1 MDLETQI
8 QGIENTPA
16 ETSPATS
23 TLRSGDETAR
33 DSVHGS
39 GEAHPTFIGSSSDT
53 VASLISI
60 ASPNIHSGIHLVRSA
75 LECAQQDY
83 SNLET
88 PSESAEVRHTFPE
101 RQRNNDRVALPLREM
116 ANSLKDTF
124 FSHYQVQYP
133 ILNQE
138 EFEHT
143 MSQFYDTYDG
153 RSSISD
159 SLHDDVWIRFMI
171 NMVLAI
177 PLISMAGNHEQSHAL
192 SKGLTAN
199 AMADVSLI
207 MQTKNVQSLQC
218 LLLLLLLSI
227 LDSSPAPVW
236 YISGLCMRMCIDL
249 GYHSER
255 TISMSSSVDLNEVH
269 TEEEADTKRRLFWV
283 TYSFD
288 RTFNILLGRPFTF
301 DDLSVDINLPGCSL
315 TPNNRRQTLHWLEL
329 QRLQSEIVH
338 KLHTTRE
345 VANGREEEESE
356 LELSQWTDEKAQSL
370 KDWNRVA
377 QTLADPY
384 GYDVNWWGYWYRTAL
399 LILYRPSLLRPNLST
414 SDSLSCYKAIKDLI
428 QLSFLRISEGLA
440 DFTWVDLHF
449 QFMSGI
455 TMILIIWKNVEVR
468 DKAKEDWVSLK
479 SSLFQWKLILER
491 LGTRW
496 ERIGRAREVLSKL
509 ADATVDLVERDL
521 TRSAGGTLQPQPS
534 QGKRETRHS
543 QRRSIIMRLHELSQQ
558 GPSHTTDHQDSN
570 LACANVAF
578 ERNFAKPC
586 NSNRNLQGQAQG
598 EGNSQGFST
607 QPTAEGWTNF
617 NAALHPEIL
626 LDPQAARNCSHQ
638 ETEEVLWPLLDLSD
652 ITAGPDELNLWAYF
666 SAPMLGVEST
676 AITSFNAGTRPD
688 EFLNNSILNFQGDL
702 SNLTPQVGADN
713 IEEGDYI
720 QRLYAG

>member
-1 MDLETQI
+1 I
-8 QGIENTPA
+8 QM
-16 ETSPATS
+16 
-23 TLRSGDETAR
+23 
-33 DSVHGS
+33 
-39 GEAHPTFIGSSSDT
+39 
-53 VASLISI
+53 
-60 ASPNIHSGIHLVRSA
+60 VRSA

-88 PSESAEVRHTFPE
+88 PSESAEIPE
-101 RQRNNDRVALPLREM
+101 RQRNNTRVNLPSREM

-133 ILNQE
+133 ILDQK
-138 EFEHT
+138 EFEDT
-143 MSQFYDTYDG
+143 MSQFYDTCDG

-159 SLHDDVWIRFMI
+159 LTHDDVWVRFMI

-177 PLISMAGNHEQSHAL
+177 PLMSMAGNHDESHAL
-192 SKGLTAN
+192 SKGFTAN

-207 MQTKNVQSLQC
+207 MQTKSVKSLQC

-255 TISMSSSVDLNEVH
+255 TISMSLSAGLDEAQ
-269 TEEEADTKRRLFWV
+269 TEQEADNKRRLFWIA
-283 TYSFD
+283 YSFD
-288 RTFNILLGRPFTF
+288 RTFNILLNRPFTF
-301 DDLSVDINLPGCSL
+301 DNLSVDINLPGCSL
-315 TPNNRRQTLHWLEL
+315 TPDNRRQTLHWLEL

-338 KLHTTRE
+338 KLHTTQK
-345 VANGREEEESE
+345 VAGGHEEEDSE
-356 LELSQWTDEKAQSL
+356 LELSRWTDERAQSL

-384 GYDVNWWGYWYRTAL
+384 GYDVNWWGYWYKTVL

-414 SDSLSCYKAIKDLI
+414 SDSLSCYMAAKDLI

-455 TMILIIWKNVEVR
+455 TMILIIWKNEETR

-509 ADATVDLVERDL
+509 ADATVDLVEKDL
-521 TRSAGGTLQPQPS
+521 TRTAAGPLQLQPLQR
-534 QGKRETRHS
+534 KRETRHS
-543 QRRSIIMRLHELSQQ
+543 QRRSVMQRLHELSQK
-558 GPSHTTDHQDSN
+558 GPSHNHDHREPVLYSSN
-570 LACANVAF
+570 TVF
-578 ERNFAKPC
+578 ERNFAQ
-586 NSNRNLQGQAQG
+586 SGHSSRNLG
-598 EGNSQGFST
+598 EQTLGEDDSHEPST
-607 QPTAEGWTNF
+607 QHAPEGWTNF
-617 NAALHPEIL
+617 EATLRPGTL
-626 LDPQAARNCSHQ
+626 LDPQTESDSSHQ
-638 ETEEVLWPLLDLSD
+638 QTEELLWPLLDLSD
-652 ITAGPDELNLWAYF
+652 ITTSADELNLWAYF
-666 SAPMLGVEST
+666 SAPMLGVESSAIANFNT
-676 AITSFNAGTRPD
+676 ASRPN
-688 EFLNNSILNFQGDL
+688 ESLNNSILNFQGDL
-702 SNLTPQVGADN
+702 SNFAPQVEDDGG
-713 IEEGDYI
+713 EGGDCM
-720 QRLYAG
+720 QGFYAG